1 MKKLQKKKFSDLE
14 EALEGNYCK
23 PEEKALIIKLL
34 LQDTPLNLEQL
45 CNAASIKPANE
56 KWLPILF
63 SIYDE
68 RLRFCELNK
77 KDREKFTAYWS
88 SQQAELYEK
97 FPRAAAESSSK
108 ITVESLVDF
117 LSDTSD
123 YLFQEIANSL
133 NIVKHTTMVA
143 YKDLRIQESI
153 LIKNIVI
160 NTLKGAFDR
169 SLSVEK
175 VVKGSLNR
183 TVIDN
188 TGLFVP
194 KMLEAAGMNKMSAK
208 SSFKAAAKAFE
219 KAEWKGVVASTI
231 SGALAPLI
239 FSEYTSEVFK
249 SGVIGGA
256 EGYAKTGTL
265 DSILEHA
272 VLRATLR
279 GVSYLASKSYNNDC
293 FKRSIIN
300 TSGAGIIAA
309 TEISKAAVA
318 SYPSTSMAVVAGGVI
333 FENLYDFIQK
343 SEHPLA
349 LSVAGGIK
357 SGISILKDVGGK
369 LWDAVED
376 LVIMQRDGQDD
387 PVSQKTNSN
396 TEKVSQEKTRVSP
409 TKEFKQKALKTIH
422 NTQYNQ
428 NNLLRKPIGRGL

>member
-1 MKKLQKKKFSDLE
+1 M
-14 EALEGNYCK
+14 
-23 PEEKALIIKLL
+23 
-34 LQDTPLNLEQL
+34 
-45 CNAASIKPANE
+45 
-56 KWLPILF
+56 PILF

-88 SQQAELYEK
+88 SQQAGLYEK

-123 YLFQEIANSL
+123 YLFKEIRDSL
-133 NIVKHTTMVA
+133 EKIDYATTVA
-143 YKDLRIQESI
+143 VSI
-153 LIKNIVI
+153 LIKNIVT
-160 NTLKGAFDR
+160 NTLRTAVYRKFSAD
-169 SLSVEK
+169 K
-175 VVKGSLNR
+175 VFEESLNR

-219 KAEWKGVVASTI
+219 KAEWKGVIASTI

-279 GVSYLASKSYNNDC
+279 GVSYLASKSYNNDY

-333 FENLYDFIQK
+333 FENLYDFVQK

-396 TEKVSQEKTRVSP
+396 TEKVSQEKTKRVSP
-409 TKEFKQKALKTIH
+409 TKKFKEKALKTIN